1 MRNFVQRWAAGFSAR
16 TLSETR
22 LLAMAG
28 PPARIGLATQVEP
41 AASFSDGD
49 SVINIPNILSLARLL
64 SVPVAIML
72 MLNGEF
78 GVCFWLFVAA
88 GVTDAVD
95 GWIAKTF
102 DARTALGAY
111 LDPLADKALVV
122 STYLMLGWLGHIPG
136 WLVVLV
142 VFRDVLIIGGA
153 MVAYFMLGDF
163 NARPLAISKVNTSVQ
178 IALVGAVLARLGT
191 GFGHPGLDWALVL
204 VAAATTL
211 LSGGAYLWQWG
222 RRLARE
228 DGSR

>member
-1 MRNFVQRWAAGFSAR
+1 
-16 TLSETR
+16 
-22 LLAMAG
+22 MAG

-111 LDPLADKALVV
+111 L
-122 STYLMLGWLGHIPG
+122 
-136 WLVVLV
+136 
-142 VFRDVLIIGGA
+142 R
-153 MVAYFMLGDF
+153 
-163 NARPLAISKVNTSVQ
+163 
-178 IALVGAVLARLGT
+178 
-191 GFGHPGLDWALVL
+191 
-204 VAAATTL
+204 
-211 LSGGAYLWQWG
+211 
-222 RRLARE
+222 
-228 DGSR
+228 